1 MADLRVRV
9 AGLELRNPV
18 ICGSGE
24 RTLAEADIRAAL
36 AAGAA
41 AVVAKS
47 VNESEA
53 ARRQLAAAEYVAV
66 DARHVPVE
74 RPLTDGVAV
83 SLHNRS
89 GLADVDFDEWT
100 ARLAGLDA
108 EAARAGAYVIGSV
121 VVADPVRA
129 AEMCAGFE
137 RAGLRCVEVNVGAP
151 HAGESPPGAIASL
164 PAAAHV
170 AAAVGTIR
178 AAVTVPLL
186 VKLGGE
192 SADMQASIA
201 AAVSAGA
208 DAVVVA
214 TRQLGFL
221 PDPDTGRPLLGTF
234 AAVGGG
240 WALPV
245 TLRHVAKARLTLG
258 AGVNVVATNGVRSGL
273 DVARALL
280 AGARAVEVY
289 TSVHLFGHAEIG
301 RIVRELEDHLD
312 GRHMAAAD
320 LVGHAADQTLT
331 YAEAAATRGGS

>member
-1 MADLRVRV
+1 MAELRMRL

-24 RTLAEADIRAAL
+24 RTLAEEDIRAAL

-66 DARHVPVE
+66 DARHAPVE
-74 RPLTDGVAV
+74 HPLPDADL

-89 GLADVDFDEWT
+89 GLADVDFDDWAALL
-100 ARLAGLDA
+100 ARLDA
-108 EAARAGAYVIGSV
+108 EAARDGAFVVGSV
-121 VVADPVRA
+121 VVGDPGRA
-129 AEMCAGFE
+129 AGMCAGFE

-151 HAGESPPGAIASL
+151 HAGESPAGAIASL
-164 PAAAHV
+164 PAADHV
-170 AAAVGTIR
+170 AAAVAQIR
-178 AAVTVPLL
+178 AAVSVPLL
-186 VKLGGE
+186 AKLGGE

-201 AAVSAGA
+201 AATAAGA

-240 WALPV
+240 WALPL
-245 TLRHVAKARLTLG
+245 TLRHVAKARLGLG
-258 AGVNVVATNGVRSGL
+258 PDVGLVATNGVRSGL

-280 AGARAVEVY
+280 AGARAVEIY
-289 TSVHLFGHAEIG
+289 TSVHLFGHAQIG
-301 RIVRELEDHLD
+301 RILRELDHHLD
-312 GRHMAAAD
+312 AREQTAAD
-320 LVGHAADQTLT
+320 LVGRAADQTLT

>member
-1 MADLRVRV
+1 VADLRVRL
-9 AGLELRNPV
+9 AGLDLRNPV

-53 ARRQLAAAEYVAV
+53 ARRQLAAAEYVAL
-66 DARHVPVE
+66 DAGHDPVE
-74 RPLTDGVAV
+74 PAAAV
-83 SLHNRS
+83 SLLNRS
-89 GLADVDFDEWT
+89 GLADVELGGWAAT
-100 ARLAGLDA
+100 LARLDA
-108 EAARAGAYVIGSV
+108 DAARTGAYVIASV
-121 VVADPVRA
+121 VVADPGRA
-129 AEMCAGFE
+129 AEMCAELE
-137 RAGLRCVEVNVGAP
+137 RAGLRCIEVNVGAP
-151 HAGESPPGAIASL
+151 HAGESPAGAIGSL
-164 PAAAHV
+164 RTADHV
-170 AAAVGTIR
+170 AVAVGAIR
-178 AAVTVPLL
+178 DAVTVPLL

-201 AAVSAGA
+201 AAASAGA

-245 TLRHVAKARLTLG
+245 TLRHVAKARIGLG
-258 AGVNVVATNGVRSGL
+258 PDVDLVATNGVRSGL

-289 TSVHLFGHAEIG
+289 TSVHLHGHGALG
-301 RIVRELEDHLD
+301 RIVRELADHLD
-312 GRHMAAAD
+312 GRNEAAAD
-320 LVGHAADQTLT
+320 LIGHAADHTLT
-331 YAEAAATRGGS
+331 YAEAAAAKGGS